1 MNHVIMDKTHSS
13 RLPLKKQLSLLD
25 IFCVASGAMI
35 SSGIFVLPGLAHTRA
50 GPGVIIS
57 YFLAGL
63 LAIPGMLSQAELV
76 SAMPKAGGT
85 YFYVTRSMGSAMGTI
100 DGVLTWFSLC
110 LKTAFALIG
119 MAAFAKL
126 VFPPGSFFVQSQWG
140 LTALAFLLCVTFIII
155 NLLGVKEAGRIQ
167 RLLVSSLFFIL
178 LYYIIKGMPSVR
190 ISHFEPFAPYGVESI
205 FYTAGYVFVSYGG
218 LLKVASIAEEVVDP
232 ARTIPRG
239 MILSLVSVSIFYTLV
254 VFVTCGIL
262 NAGELNHSLTPLSDG
277 AFVFAG
283 QPGRVILSI
292 AALLAFISTANAG
305 IMAASRYPLA
315 LSRDKLLPPFFKS
328 IHKRF
333 HTPYHAILFTG
344 GIILT
349 VLFLK
354 LEILVKVASTTLILT
369 FILSNLSVIILRES
383 RIQNYQPR
391 FLAPLYPWM
400 QVAGIVLLGFILFEM
415 EGEVFLIALSLIA
428 CSILMYVFYGR
439 IRANRQSALLSLIER
454 ITAKELVSYSLESEL
469 KEIIQERDEIIKDR
483 FDHVIEQ
490 SVILDIKAQ
499 LTVLEFFKEV
509 AEKLSPLTGTPPPV
523 LYNLLLKREKESTTV
538 ISPEIAIPHII
549 VEGEKSFYILVARCQ
564 EGVIFSQKSKNIQ
577 AVFVLAGSRDE
588 RNFHLRALTAI
599 AQIVSDPHF
608 IKNWLAARSVHQLR
622 DIVLLGKRKRK

>member
-1 MNHVIMDKTHSS
+1 MDKILSAPQH
-13 RLPLKKQLSLLD
+13 LKKQLTLLD
-25 IFCVASGAMI
+25 VFCIASGAMI
-35 SSGIFVLPGLAHTRA
+35 SSGIFVLPGLAHVRA

-100 DGVLTWFSLC
+100 DGMLTWFSLC

-126 VFPPGSFFVQSQWG
+126 VFPQDSFFVQSHWG
-140 LTALAFLLCVTFIII
+140 LTALAFLLCVAFIVI
-155 NLLGVKEAGRIQ
+155 NIFGIKEAGRIQ
-167 RLLVSSLFFIL
+167 IALVSSLFLIL
-178 LYYIIKGMPSVR
+178 FYYIVKGIPTVQ
-190 ISHFEPFAPYGVESI
+190 ISRFEPFAPYGADSI
-205 FYTAGYVFVSYGG
+205 FYTAGYVFVAYGG

-239 MILSLVSVSIFYTLV
+239 MILSLGSVSIFYTLV

-262 NAGELNHSLTPLSDG
+262 ESDQLNYSLTPLSDG

-283 QPGRVILSI
+283 QPGRVILSV

-315 LSRDKLLPPFFKS
+315 LSRDKLLPPFFKR

-333 HTPYHAILFTG
+333 QTPYHAILFTG
-344 GIILT
+344 GLILI

-354 LEILVKVASTTLILT
+354 IEILVKVASTTLILT

-391 FLAPLYPWM
+391 FFAPLYPWM
-400 QVAGIVLLGFILFEM
+400 QIIGIIMLGFILFEM
-415 EGEVFLIALSLIA
+415 EGEVFLIALSLIGCA
-428 CSILMYVFYGR
+428 ILMYMFYGR

-454 ITAKELVSYSLESEL
+454 ITAKELISYSLESEL

-490 SVILDIKAQ
+490 SVILDIKPQ

-509 AEKLSPLTGTPPPV
+509 AEELGPRIGTPSPV
-523 LYNLLLKREKESTTV
+523 IYNLLLEREKESTTV

-549 VEGEKSFYILVARCQ
+549 IEGGKSFNILVARCRG
-564 EGVIFSQKSKNIQ
+564 GVIFSQKSKNIQ

-608 IKNWLAARSVHQLR
+608 IKNWLAARSIHQLR
-622 DIVLLGKRKRK
+622 DIVLLGKRRRK